1 MIPFLARILRYFIA
15 YPMMMRDPSL
25 GAWQAT
31 RQAARAFKGHNLHL
45 IVLVV
50 SFFGWQLVGMWT
62 MGIGTLFYWGYL
74 LSALLM
80 YFWYLEHPDGGENQ
94 QSESIPEQ
102 KQE

>member
-15 YPMMMRDPSL
+15 YPMIMRDRSL

-50 SFFGWQLVGMWT
+50 SFFGWQLVGMWP
-62 MGIGTLFYWGYL
+62 MGIGTQFYWGYL

>member
-1 MIPFLARILRYFIA
+1 
-15 YPMMMRDPSL
+15 
-25 GAWQAT
+25 
-31 RQAARAFKGHNLHL
+31 
-45 IVLVV
+45 
-50 SFFGWQLVGMWT
+50 MWT